1 MREVSLPR
9 AASTAVARL
18 LGNVPWHEVWRRSSA
33 VAALGVTG
41 LIAGGF
47 HAPLTH
53 VRPVKAPAQES
64 QRAEM
69 RIAQEQTPVVLT
81 PAVNAPEPLAQLPPV
96 PVRPHEVFAFA
107 PYWTLDAA
115 PGFQY
120 AHMTTLAYFGVD
132 VNADGTIAQSGD
144 GWTGYQSQ
152 QLVDMITAAH
162 QAGDRVV
169 LTAKNFD
176 MSQLRQMIN
185 DPQAPARLATSL
197 GGLIKAKQMDGANLD
212 FEGQSGSV
220 ADRDAYSSFATSV
233 AKLLKQQDAR
243 WQLTVDTYGG
253 SASDP
258 SNFMD
263 VKALATT
270 FDALFVMAYDM
281 YASDHASPN
290 ASLGDDQSA
299 LAYYT
304 AAIPASKVILG
315 LPYYG
320 YDWQTAD
327 DKPFSPATGQPK
339 AVTYAEMASKKLTVY
354 WDKADAVPW
363 AAYQDSG
370 QWHEIY
376 FDNPASLSMK
386 ARAADQFGV
395 SNVGIWALGFDGNDP
410 AMLAA
415 VHGVTSGGLGAAGPS
430 VKPSPSP
437 SPAPQPAPKPS
448 PSPTSSGGGGG
459 GGGGSILPPPPSPSP
474 CPSPSP
480 TTIGGILPT
489 PVPGQCSSSL

>member
-1 MREVSLPR
+1 MREVSKPR
-9 AASTAVARL
+9 SAYAAVTRL
-18 LGNVPWHEVWRRSSA
+18 LGRLPWRELWRRSSA
-33 VAALGVTG
+33 IVALGVTG
-41 LIAGGF
+41 LIVGGF
-47 HAPLTH
+47 SAPAPRVAAHAPGQ
-53 VRPVKAPAQES
+53 AA
-64 QRAEM
+64 QRAAM
-69 RIAQEQTPVVLT
+69 RIAEEQAPVALT
-81 PAVNAPEPLAQLPPV
+81 PATNAPEPLAQLPPV

-115 PGFQY
+115 PGF
-120 AHMTTLAYFGVD
+120 AFPSLTTVAYFGVD
-132 VNADGTIAQSGD
+132 VNPDGSVQQSGD

-152 QLVDMITAAH
+152 QLVDLITAAH

-185 DPQAPARLATSL
+185 DPAAPQRLAGSVAA
-197 GGLIKAKQMDGANLD
+197 LIEQKRMDGANLD
-212 FEGQSGSV
+212 FEGQSGSA
-220 ADRDAYSSFATSV
+220 ADRSAYSAFATSV
-233 AKLLKQQDAR
+233 AKLLKQQNPR
-243 WQLTVDTYGG
+243 WQVTVDTYGG
-253 SASDP
+253 SAGDS

-263 VKALATT
+263 VKALASS

-290 ASLGDDQSA
+290 ASLGEDEAA
-299 LAYYT
+299 LASYT
-304 AAIPASKVILG
+304 AQVPPSKVILG

-327 DKPFSPATGQPK
+327 GKPFSPAAGQPK
-339 AVTYAEMASKKLTVY
+339 AVTFGEMQSKHVTVY

-363 AAYQDSG
+363 AAYQAGG

-415 VHGVTSGGLGAAGPS
+415 VHGVSSGGVGPS
-430 VKPSPSP
+430 GPQASPGSSPPPS
-437 SPAPQPAPKPS
+437 PKPS
-448 PSPTSSGGGGG
+448 PSPTGSGSGGSGGGG
-459 GGGGSILPPPPSPSP
+459 ILPPQPAPSP
-474 CPSPSP
+474 CPTSSPSP
-480 TTIGGILPT
+480 IGGILPT
-489 PVPGQCSSSL
+489 PIPGQCT